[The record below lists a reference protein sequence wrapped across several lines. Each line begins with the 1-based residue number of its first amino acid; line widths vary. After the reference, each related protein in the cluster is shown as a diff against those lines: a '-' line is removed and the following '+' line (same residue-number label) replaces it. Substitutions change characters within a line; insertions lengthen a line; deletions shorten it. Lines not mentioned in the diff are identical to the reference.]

1 MNKPKQHSKFAFGL
15 IEGVL
20 TLAGIVTVVAPLA
33 LWAVPQHGYPSVLV
47 FYLILSIGGGAF
59 LVFVGLARLQALLF
73 PEQMPG
79 GKIDLASL
87 HQRRIDWEQ
96 EQEDKLRAGQQG
108 PTEKGSALREVG
120 YMGGIATLLALASG
134 LILLAAWVF
143 IQLRYS

>member
-1 MNKPKQHSKFAFGL
+1 MAGL
-15 IEGVL
+15 
-20 TLAGIVTVVAPLA
+20 
-33 LWAVPQHGYPSVLV
+33 
-47 FYLILSIGGGAF
+47 F

-96 EQEDKLRAGQQG
+96 EQEDKLRAGRQG

-120 YMGGIATLLALASG
+120 YMGGIATLLALASE

-143 IQLRYS
+143 IQLRYG